1 MCIRDRT
8 RFGIAS
14 ASSSTRACFAGGSQ
28 PGSQNVI
35 ESVTIGSTGN
45 ATDFG
50 DLTRYATVAGGL
62 SDAHGGLAQ

>member
-1 MCIRDRT
+1 M
-8 RFGIAS
+8 
-14 ASSSTRACFAGGSQ
+14 SSSTRACFAGGSQ
-28 PGSQNVI
+28 PGTQNVI

-62 SDAHGGLAQ
+62 SDVHGGLGD